1 MGRTALLPYQGSLSL
16 SVSIQ
21 HAPVAGNVFW
31 AVISACV
38 SRLDLKISEIYGVSL
53 SDTGSMRSSKAGA
66 RPALPLASA
75 SNPR

>member
-1 MGRTALLPYQGSLSL
+1 M
-16 SVSIQ
+16 
-21 HAPVAGNVFW
+21 AGNVFW